1 MQGQQ
6 AMGVSQMESTA
17 KKGELQQLKEVV
29 HKVFEYTP
37 PVKDGG
43 RKHAYRERD
52 VKHRR
57 SGMVA
62 KKAGEAKK

>member
-1 MQGQQ
+1 
-6 AMGVSQMESTA
+6 MESTA
-17 KKGELQQLKEVV
+17 NKGELQQLKEVV

-43 RKHAYRERD
+43 RKHVLRERD

-57 SGMVA
+57 SDMVA
-62 KKAGEAKK
+62 KKTGEAKK